1 MPFKNCEAL
10 IKELIVLNPLLRLRD
25 RRMYSL
31 PKDNEINSKHNDSN
45 DSNAPNK
52 ANIDYRSQDIEGEA
66 YQAISHFFANI
77 TTDDDLNSARM
88 QDAIEVL
95 NTIASKYLTNYRSN
109 YSEKELNTTI
119 YKPRTAREII
129 SNPVSIASLDT
140 LKEAVADKQP
150 SRSKL
155 LLSLLAGALLMS
167 KGQRA
172 IDEHSR
178 PILILED
185 IESRFHP
192 TLLLSLWSILQALPI
207 QKIVTTNSSQLLSAI
222 SLHSLRRLCKQY
234 YDVRCYRI
242 KNKAFSVDDERK
254 IAFHIRMSRPSALFA
269 RCWILVEGETEV
281 WLLNEIAS
289 VLGINLASSGIKLV
303 EFAQCGLYPLIRL
316 ARQIGI
322 NYHVLTDGD
331 DAGRHYAQAV
341 RDFVGSR
348 NLPDYLSVMPHVD
361 IEHYFYTSGF
371 ADVYQKAANLK
382 INSTSTKHVPDYI
395 NNVLIK
401 DLEADPETVNKVKQ
415 HLSKNTKEQD
425 SALTTVNDNAH
436 LDLDDNQEKHTNKHA
451 NKLAKAAESINIE
464 EFHLKSHNLDSVIK
478 SVLNFNLN
486 NIAEKLPNILA
497 RGKFKG
503 RGPKANDFT
512 LKELSRADVDK
523 LYQYLTGL
531 INSMPKAKEGFSKK
545 HRQMLNTLKE
555 LRAELNS
562 QVNRNE
568 QRIKQLKKNA
578 VIKLQDKAEQDFND
592 VPSSSMSL
600 DEQNKS
606 LQELKALA
614 AQAIVTENDLAKAK
628 SFERS
633 AGKATNAIYGALN
646 DHELSSQGLNVNK
659 VISFAI
665 HKKTKPG
672 LAILIGE
679 AMQQRGPDSVPLLFR
694 VMFRKLRRIAQND
707 IGMY

>member
-1 MPFKNCEAL
+1 M
-10 IKELIVLNPLLRLRD
+10 LNPLLRLRD
-25 RRMYSL
+25 RRMYNL
-31 PKDNEINSKHNDSN
+31 PNNTHYDHHNDSY
-45 DSNAPNK
+45 K
-52 ANIDYRSQDIEGEA
+52 VDYHNQGVESEA
-66 YQAISHFFANI
+66 FQAISHFFANI
-77 TTDDDLNSARM
+77 TTDEDLNSARM

-95 NTIASKYLTNYRSN
+95 NTIASKYLTNYQSN
-109 YSEKELNTTI
+109 YDAQELHANF

-129 SNPVSIASLDT
+129 SHPVSVASLGT
-140 LKEAVADKQP
+140 LKAAVADEKP

-167 KGQRA
+167 KGQRE
-172 IDEHSR
+172 IDEFSR

-192 TLLLSLWSILQALPI
+192 TLLLSLWSILQVLPI

-222 SLHSLRRLCKQY
+222 SLHNLRRLCKQY
-234 YDVRCYRI
+234 YDVRCFRI
-242 KNKAFSVDDERK
+242 KDKAFNVDDERK

-316 ARQIGI
+316 ARQMGI

-371 ADVYQKAANLK
+371 ADVYQKAANIETKQL
-382 INSTSTKHVPDYI
+382 SSKHVPNYLT
-395 NNVLIK
+395 NVLIK
-401 DLEADPETVNKVKQ
+401 DLESDPDTVDKLKQ
-415 HLSKNTKEQD
+415 HLSLNT
-425 SALTTVNDNAH
+425 SALASNEGQCLSPDEAK
-436 LDLDDNQEKHTNKHA
+436 DSKAQAGANQHYDS
-451 NKLAKAAESINIE
+451 KLAAASEQIN
-464 EFHLKSHNLDSVIK
+464 FDDFTLKNHNLDSVIK
-478 SVLNFNLN
+478 SVLSFNPN
-486 NIAEKLPNILA
+486 NLSEKLPNILA

-503 RGPKANDFT
+503 NSNKAKQFSI
-512 LKELSRADVDK
+512 KELSKADASK
-523 LYQYLTGL
+523 LNQYLNEL
-531 INSMPKAKEGFSKK
+531 VKSMPQAKNGISKK
-545 HRQMLNTLKE
+545 QSMMLNTIKE
-555 LRAELNS
+555 LHTLLIH

-568 QRIKQLKKNA
+568 QRLKQLKQNA
-578 VIKLQDKAEQDFND
+578 IANLHQQIATEHEGEGE
-592 VPSSSMSL
+592 PICAMSL

-606 LQELKALA
+606 LQQLKALA
-614 AQAIVTENDLAKAK
+614 AQAIVTERDFAKAK
-628 SFERS
+628 NFERS
-633 AGKATNAIYGALN
+633 TGKTTNAIYGAL
-646 DHELSSQGLNVNK
+646 DDKELSKIGLSTNK

-694 VMFRKLRRIAQND
+694 TMFRKLKRISQND
-707 IGMY
+707 VGLY